1 MSDTPLSIAL
11 VSDWYPPAVG
21 GVEVQVHGLARALA
35 ARGHDVHVVTTSRGD
50 GAAADGHVHVD
61 RLALSHLPR
70 TRVAVPTASHYDL
83 ILNCLGA
90 RRFDVIHTHG
100 LLSTLAMAG
109 LRIARRLGVPSVTT
123 HHSLIRLTHLPVARL
138 IYIGAMN
145 RATMVTAVSEA
156 AARDARR
163 ASGRADVVTVPNGI
177 ELGVRSG
184 GHGHAASDTRI
195 VSVMRLKLKKRPYHL
210 VRDFARVV
218 ERVSDPSAV
227 SLTVVGDGPERRR
240 LERLATWLGIR
251 DRVAFRGACTPG
263 EVASILA
270 GSSLF
275 IAPASAEAFGLA
287 LLEARAAGLPV
298 VAMRRGGV
306 PELVEHGR
314 HGLLANSRKEFVDA
328 VVRLVDDRP
337 LRDRLASGSR
347 DGLEQFSWEAVAG
360 RYLQVYHQAM
370 DRFGLRQPVMR
381 A

>member
-1 MSDTPLSIAL
+1 M
-11 VSDWYPPAVG
+11 
-21 GVEVQVHGLARALA
+21 
-35 ARGHDVHVVTTSRGD
+35 HVITTAPGD
-50 GAAADGHVHVD
+50 GDADEGLVHVD

-70 TRVAVPTASHYDL
+70 THITVPTAAHYER

-109 LRIARRLGVPSVTT
+109 LRVARRLGVASVTT

-145 RATMVTAVSEA
+145 RATVVTAVSEA

-163 ASGRADVVTVPNGI
+163 ASGRDDVLTVPNGI
-177 ELGVRSG
+177 DLDIRN
-184 GHGHAASDTRI
+184 GHHDHAVNETRV

-210 VRDFARVV
+210 VRDFARVL

-227 SLTVVGDGPERRR
+227 SLTIVGDGPERGR
-240 LERLATWLGIR
+240 LERLANWLGIR
-251 DRVAFRGACTPG
+251 DRVAFRGACPPG

-270 GSSLF
+270 GSTLF
-275 IAPASAEAFGLA
+275 IAPASVEAFGLA

-306 PELVEHGR
+306 PELVEHGH

-328 VVRLVDDRP
+328 VVRLIDDP
-337 LRDRLASGSR
+337 ALRERLARGSR
-347 DGLEQFSWEAVAG
+347 QGLERFSWDAVAD
-360 RYLQVYHQAM
+360 RYLEVYHQAM
-370 DRFGLRQPVMR
+370 ERFTLRQPVMR
-381 A
+381 T